1 MHVVILS
8 VSSSNI
14 LISSAVQGTHL
25 HQLTH
30 HLHVVCSR
38 GLLCGKRNRLEKSM
52 RDRKL
57 MLTLGYK
64 FSVTD
69 SPCSNSLSTCTS
81 SSNIPLSSVFHCSV
95 GYSPSSTDPL
105 PSCLPGR
112 LFKSSPVW
120 KEKQMLHVALYSH

>member
-1 MHVVILS
+1 MHVVLLS

-38 GLLCGKRNRLEKSM
+38 GLLCGKRNRLEKLL

-57 MLTLGYK
+57 MLTLEYK
-64 FSVTD
+64 FSVTVVI
-69 SPCSNSLSTCTS
+69 LS
-81 SSNIPLSSVFHCSV
+81 VHA
-95 GYSPSSTDPL
+95 
-105 PSCLPGR
+105 
-112 LFKSSPVW
+112 
-120 KEKQMLHVALYSH
+120 QAHVAYRYLVCFTAV